1 MDQNLH
7 SLLSF
12 IVTISLVVIVHE
24 LGHFAVAKIFKVS
37 IEKFSVGFGKILYKK
52 QIGLTEFS
60 LRIIPLG
67 GFVKFYDKAKSK
79 DLNLF
84 ESISLFKRSLIVLA
98 GPLINFIF
106 AFLLLLFLNQGE
118 QYNVLPKITA
128 VKTKSIAAE
137 VGFQKDDVIISINDK
152 KINSVTDHNR
162 ALIELAN
169 KNLNYT
175 LLRNNGKILIT
186 INKAKRLDL
195 KSINANR
202 EDANGLYFFPA
213 EESSLLVDEVVPGSV
228 AEIAN
233 IKKGDRIFSV
243 DNKVIYN
250 VSGFV
255 ESIKSKA
262 NTAIIIKL
270 FRGGEPLSIS
280 LIPRLSRESIKD
292 IGVIGVKIKASLEN
306 KENYINYYKINNLK
320 IISKSFY
327 DVLEGVRIVFKSF
340 VHLLTGSIDWR
351 LLSGPISIA
360 TLSSETITMGLAT
373 YLSFLVFLNIN
384 VGLLNLLPIPTL
396 DGGLLF
402 FYAIEWI
409 LGKPLNKQKMII
421 SQRLGVVIL
430 FLVFTLAVYNDIFNF
445 MFN

>member
-262 NTAIIIKL
+262 NTAILIKL